1 MPLLPDPAMVAMK
14 ALVATVNHLLSQ
26 TLWAREKLQPFAG
39 QCVKMSLPPFSVM
52 FSITAE
58 GLVATATTDT
68 EPAVSIDLPASTP
81 FLALQGQAAIMRAAR
96 ISGSAEFA
104 QSLGYVLQHLR
115 WDVEEDLSH
124 AFGDIVSHRLVA
136 GAHIFSANQKKRAMN
151 LAENV
156 SEYLIEEQPTLVRRI
171 TIADFSADV
180 NKLRDDMA
188 RLEKRLQ
195 RLS

>member
-1 MPLLPDPAMVAMK
+1 MVAVTTL
-14 ALVATVNHLLSQ
+14 AAAVNHLLDQ
-26 TLWAREKLQPFAG
+26 TAWARMKLQPFAG
-39 QCVKMSLPPFSVM
+39 QCAKMSLPPFSAT
-52 FSITAE
+52 FSVTPE
-58 GLVATATTDT
+58 GLIAATTPDT
-68 EPAVSIDLPASTP
+68 EPEVSIDLPASTP

-96 ISGSAEFA
+96 INGSAEFA

-115 WDVEEDLSH
+115 WDVEEDLSK

-136 GAHIFSANQKKRAMN
+136 GAHIFLTNQKKRAIN

-156 SEYLIEEQPTLVRRI
+156 SEYLIEEQPTLVRRN

-180 NKLRDDMA
+180 DKLRNDMA

>member
-1 MPLLPDPAMVAMK
+1 MPLLPDPAMVTMK
-14 ALVATVNHLLSQ
+14 MLVATINHLLKQ
-26 TLWAREKLQPFAG
+26 APWAREKLQPFAG
-39 QCVKMSLPPFSVM
+39 QSVKMSLSPFSVM
-52 FSITAE
+52 FSITE
-58 GLVATATTDT
+58 KGLVATATNDT
-68 EPAVSIDLPASTP
+68 EPAVSIDLPPSTP
-81 FLALQGQAAIMRAAR
+81 FLALQGQAAIMRAAH

-115 WDVEEDLSH
+115 WDMEEDLSH
-124 AFGDIVSHRLVA
+124 VFGDIASHRLIA
-136 GAHIFSANQKKRAMN
+136 GTHIFSANLKKLAMN

-195 RLS
+195 RLG

>member
-136 GAHIFSANQKKRAMN
+136 GAYIFSANQKKRAIN